1 MIEQFKSV
9 TLRAM
14 TVMAASLL
22 VAGSASAGV
31 VGYRAGVGMFGGLGG
46 NSAFDALFAAA
57 GDTVSNVNLSNAAS
71 VNAANGLWLAG
82 GSNVLTAT
90 EQANLLNYLNAG
102 GHVVYITDRSDV
114 GPYATS
120 TNSVL
125 GIFGADDIITGGDNN
140 TYSTVGSHALLA
152 GVANLRFNT
161 WSAVNTSLASPT
173 LLTANGMAA
182 VYKVGAGE
190 LLFIGD
196 TNWQAGAFG
205 AANTGGAA
213 NVAFA
218 NNIVNWLTT
227 ESAATVPEPSSL
239 LLVAAAGMALMAR
252 RRKAA

>member
-1 MIEQFKSV
+1 MIDQFKTV
-9 TLRAM
+9 ALRTL
-14 TVMAASLL
+14 TVAAVGML

-31 VGYRAGVGMFGGLGG
+31 VGYRAGAGTFGGLGG
-46 NSAFDALFAAA
+46 ASAFDALFTAA
-57 GDTVSNVNLSNAAS
+57 GDTVTNVNLSNAAS

-82 GSNVLTAT
+82 GSNALTAT

-114 GPYATS
+114 GPYAAS

-125 GIFGADDIITGGDNN
+125 GIFGGDDIITGGDNN
-140 TYSTVGSHALLA
+140 IYSTVGSHALVA
-152 GVANLRFNT
+152 GVSNLHFNT
-161 WSAVNTSLASPT
+161 WSAVNSTLASPVR
-173 LLTANGMAA
+173 LTANGMAA
-182 VYKVGAGE
+182 VYQVGAGE

-205 AANTGGAA
+205 AANTGGAG

-227 ESAATVPEPSSL
+227 ESAGTVPEPSSL